1 MPRYPEQALPTG
13 ADSPVVLQ
21 AWIGKDGAVR
31 ELKLVSGSLLL
42 AHAAVEAV
50 KQWRY
55 RPYRR
60 NGENVEIET
69 LITVNFKRPPRG

>member
-1 MPRYPEQALPTG
+1 
-13 ADSPVVLQ
+13 
-21 AWIGKDGAVR
+21 
-31 ELKLVSGSLLL
+31 
-42 AHAAVEAV
+42 VEAV